1 MFRFGRPP
9 LFRGGKLRSLG
20 RYIPVGKV
28 FQLPFRPLSAR
39 SAVIFRF
46 LPGLDL
52 RVGSVVSSSVA
63 SLRFLPLP
71 LGSGPSFVFRA
82 K

>member
-9 LFRGGKLRSLG
+9 LFRSGRFRSFG
-20 RYIPVGKV
+20 RFIPAGKV

-46 LPGLDL
+46 SAGLDL

-71 LGSGPSFVFRA
+71 LGSGPSFVFIA

>member
-39 SAVIFRF
+39 SEVISRF
-46 LPGLDL
+46 LTGLDL
-52 RVGSVVSSSVA
+52 RVSSVVSSSVA

-71 LGSGPSFVFRA
+71 LGSGPSLYL
-82 K
+82 